1 MNRRECFQLLA
12 AAVATPALRPWLR
25 ETPKLAAPAT
35 PADKLD
41 RIGLQL
47 YTVRDEMA
55 RDVER
60 TLARVAEIGYR
71 EVEFA
76 GYFNRE
82 PKALRAALDAVGLSA
97 PSAHVPFE
105 ALGDQWPKTFEDAQ
119 AIGHRYLVVPW
130 IPEDQRRTLDGY
142 RRVGERFNRAGEA
155 AQAAGLQFGYHN
167 HDFEFPPVEGR
178 VPYDV
183 LLESTD
189 AKLVQM
195 ELDLYWIRAAGGDP
209 LAYFAR
215 HPGRFTLVHVKDM
228 DGTPKHG
235 MVDVGSG
242 VIDFKG
248 IFARREQAGIRHF
261 FVEHDRPQSPLDS
274 IRASF
279 EYLRR
284 LEF

>member
-1 MNRRECFQLLA
+1 MNRRDCLQVLA
-12 AAVATPALRPWLR
+12 ATIAPTVLRPWLLDAPWPR
-25 ETPKLAAPAT
+25 PTAA
-35 PADKLD
+35 PADKLA
-41 RIGLQL
+41 RIGVQL

-60 TLARVAEIGYR
+60 TLARVAEIGYQ

-76 GYFNRE
+76 GYFDRD
-82 PKALRAALDAVGLSA
+82 PKAIRATLDAVGLSA

-105 ALGDQWPKTFEDAQ
+105 ALGDPWHKTLDDAQ
-119 AIGHRYLVVPW
+119 AVGHRYVVVPW
-130 IPEDQRRTLDGY
+130 IPEEHRTLDGY
-142 RRVGERFNRAGEA
+142 RRVGEMFNRAGEEGKK
-155 AQAAGLQFGYHN
+155 AGIQFGYHN
-167 HDFEFPPVEGR
+167 HNFEFPPVEGR

-189 AKLVQM
+189 AQLVQM
-195 ELDLYWIRAAGGDP
+195 ELDLFWIRAAGGDP

-215 HPGRFTLVHVKDM
+215 YPGRFAMVHVKDM
-228 DGTPKHG
+228 DGTPQHG
-235 MVDVGSG
+235 MVEVGSG
-242 VIDFKG
+242 VIDFKS

-261 FVEHDRPQSPLDS
+261 FVEHDDPKSPFDS

-279 EYLRR
+279 GYLRR